1 MTEMNQLS
9 RRGLLAGSAALVLA
23 GVVPAVAATAARS
36 AVDQGS
42 VDVVVVGAGLAGLT
56 AARALEAAGRSVAVL
71 EARDRVGG
79 RTYDVPLG
87 SGQGVVELGGQWI
100 GPGQTAIAALAK
112 SLGVST
118 FETYSTGN
126 SIYGYGGSYQA
137 YSGAIPPASPAALV
151 ELQLTVTRLNQ
162 LATAV
167 PADTPWTAPGA
178 AGYDEQSIRGWIDAN
193 NQTAE
198 ARFLLGLAIRAVYGE
213 DASQISLL
221 DLLAQITGVGGDVQ
235 TLTGA
240 AQSTRFV
247 GGPQQLSAGLAR
259 RLHRPVQLSCAVSG
273 IDRGD
278 VLTVHHAKGVVRA
291 RRVILTAPKPV
302 LARLSFRPEL
312 PPAYSQYLQ
321 RQPMGATTKVEVVYA
336 TPFWRAA
343 GLNGGVVSDL
353 SPVEVVF
360 DNSPPSGTPGV
371 LVAFLEGNQSRA
383 YFASTPAQ
391 RQAAV
396 LACLVA
402 YFGPAAAHPTRYLEK
417 VWATDPYTLG
427 AYGTFNPPG
436 VLTSL
441 GAATAGP
448 ADNIYFAGDGYSGEW
463 PGYMEGAV
471 RSGDRAARAVIT
483 AG

>member
-1 MTEMNQLS
+1 M
-9 RRGLLAGSAALVLA
+9 
-23 GVVPAVAATAARS
+23 
-36 AVDQGS
+36 
-42 VDVVVVGAGLAGLT
+42 DVVVVGAGLAGLT
-56 AARALEAAGRSVAVL
+56 AANALQEAGRSVVVL

-79 RTYDVPLG
+79 RNYDVALG
-87 SGQGVVELGGQWI
+87 SGGELTELGGQWI

-112 SLGVST
+112 SLGIST

-126 SIYGYGGSYQA
+126 SIYGYAGSYQPYA
-137 YSGAIPPASPAALV
+137 GSIPPASPAALV
-151 ELQLTVTRLNQ
+151 ELQVSITRLNQ
-162 LATAV
+162 LATEV
-167 PADTPWTAPGA
+167 SADTPWTAA
-178 AGYDEQSIRGWIDAN
+178 SAGTYDEQSVRGWIEAN

-235 TLTGA
+235 TLTGS

-247 GGPQQLSAGLAR
+247 GGPQQLSRGLAA
-259 RLHRPVQLSCAVSG
+259 RLRRPVHLSCPVSG

-278 VLTVHHAKGVVRA
+278 VLTVHHAQGTVRA
-291 RRVILTAPKPV
+291 RQLVLTAPKPV
-302 LARLSFRPEL
+302 LARLSFTPEL

-343 GLNGGVVSDL
+343 GLSGGVVSDL

-360 DNSPPSGTPGV
+360 DNSPPSGNPGV

-383 YFASTPAQ
+383 FFAKTPEQ
-391 RQAAV
+391 REAAV
-396 LACLVA
+396 LACLVT
-402 YFGPAAAHPTRYLEK
+402 YFGPQAAHPIRYLEK
-417 VWATDPYTLG
+417 VWAADPYTLG
-427 AYGTFNPPG
+427 AYGSFNPPG

-441 GAATAGP
+441 GAATYGP

-471 RSGDRAARAVIT
+471 RSGAQAAKALIA